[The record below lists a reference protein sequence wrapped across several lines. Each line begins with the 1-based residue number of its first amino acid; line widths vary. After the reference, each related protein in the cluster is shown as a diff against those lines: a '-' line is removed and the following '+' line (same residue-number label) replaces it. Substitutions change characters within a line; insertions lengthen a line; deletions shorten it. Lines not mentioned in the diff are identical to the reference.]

1 MPRRRTE
8 NRQARP
14 AVDTDPYT
22 LLEFGDEPDACC
34 PAQPAL
40 EADPYTLC
48 CSIMESVADGILAI
62 DLDHNITAF
71 NPAASGITGVPRD
84 QAIGR
89 KFFDVLHPD
98 IPEEECPVCRAM
110 ATGDTI
116 AGRRVTIIN
125 SAGDEVTLNVSAA
138 PLRDQRGKIVGG
150 VQALRDMSAVERL
163 RKELTQSYTY
173 QDIVGKNVRM
183 RQLFK
188 ILPAIAESESTVLIE
203 GESGTGKELF
213 ARAVH
218 DLSPRQSGPYIVVN
232 CGALPETL
240 LESELFGYKKG
251 AFTDAKRDKPGKFQL
266 AQRGSIFLD
275 EVESVTRPVQVK
287 LLRVIQEREFEPL
300 GGTRP
305 VKADVRIIAA
315 SNRPL
320 RDLVAQGRFRDDLFY
335 RLNVVTLELPPL
347 RERRDDIPLLTECFV
362 SRFNAA
368 KGKEITGVS
377 PATLRML
384 TEYDFPG
391 NVRELQNVIEHAF
404 VLCEGGL
411 IDLQHLPRPIIGAS
425 AGTDADH
432 IEAGRKGDGSQKPLA
447 LAEADAIRAAL
458 AHHNGHRGRTAAE
471 LGVSATTL
479 WRKIKR
485 YGVSV

>member
-1 MPRRRTE
+1 MPRRKTE
-8 NRQARP
+8 SRQ
-14 AVDTDPYT
+14 
-22 LLEFGDEPDACC
+22 
-34 PAQPAL
+34 AQPAL
-40 EADPYTLC
+40 DADPAALC

-71 NPAASGITGVPRD
+71 NPAASAITGMPRE

-98 IPEEECPVCRAM
+98 VPEEDCPVCRVI

-116 AGRRVTIIN
+116 AGRRITIIN
-125 SAGDEVTLNVSAA
+125 AAGDEVALNVSAA
-138 PLRDQRGKIVGG
+138 PLRDKSGKIVGG
-150 VQALRDMSAVERL
+150 VQALRDVSAVERL
-163 RKELTQSYTY
+163 RRELTESYTY
-173 QDIVGKNVRM
+173 QDIVGKNARM

-218 DLSPRQSGPYIVVN
+218 DLSPRESGPYIVVN

-251 AFTDAKRDKPGKFQL
+251 AFTDAKRDKPGKFEL

-275 EVESVTRPVQVK
+275 EIESVTRAVQVK

-315 SNRPL
+315 SNQPL

-347 RERRDDIPLLTECFV
+347 RERRDDIPLLVERFV
-362 SRFNAA
+362 SQFNAA
-368 KGKEITGVS
+368 KGKEIAGVS
-377 PATLRML
+377 PAALRVL

-391 NVRELQNVIEHAF
+391 NVRELQNVIERAF

-411 IDLQHLPRPIIGAS
+411 IDLQHLARSVIGDSPGMNVDHTETDRGDKAS
-425 AGTDADH
+425 P
-432 IEAGRKGDGSQKPLA
+432 KPLA
-447 LAEADAIRAAL
+447 LAEADVIRAAL
-458 AHHNGHRGRTAAE
+458 AHHNGHRARTASE
-471 LGVSATTL
+471 LGISLTTL

-485 YGVSV
+485 YGISV